1 MAAGLGFKD
10 FVTGE
15 VLTAADVDGYL
26 MQGIWVFASAA
37 ARDAAVTS
45 PQEGNACYLKD
56 TNQVLTYSGS
66 AWVAVGGGSP
76 LTTKG
81 DVYGFSTVDARIP
94 IGANNTVL
102 TADSTQSLGLKWA
115 AVSSGALTYV
125 GGASFSAS
133 SAVNVNDVFSAT
145 YANYII
151 TSNFTASAGGSAR
164 FRLRVSGSD
173 DTNATYAGQYLF
185 LYGSTVD
192 CSRAATGTYFDLGG
206 VTGSDTN
213 TFTMQIARP
222 FDSVKTQAIYDH
234 AFGTGVNI
242 QRAAHGFNFNATT
255 SFTGFT
261 IFPNTGNITG
271 DVRVYGLANS

>member
-10 FVTGE
+10 FTTGE

-81 DVYGFSTVDARIP
+81 DLYGFSTVDARIP

-102 TADSTQSLGLKWA
+102 TADSAQALGLKWA
-115 AVSSGALTYV
+115 TPA
-125 GGASFSAS
+125 GASFVGCKAYKSANQS
-133 SAVNVNDVFSAT
+133 LS
-145 YANYII
+145 
-151 TSNFTASAGGSAR
+151 
-164 FRLRVSGSD
+164 
-173 DTNATYAGQYLF
+173 NATATMITF
-185 LYGSTVD
+185 DSEFFDTDAIHST
-192 CSRAATGTYFDLGG
+192 S
-206 VTGSDTN
+206 TN
-213 TFTMQIARP
+213 TSRFTVPAGKGGKWQLSTTLAYDANSTGFRQIRI
-222 FDSVKTQAIYDH
+222 VKN
-234 AFGTGVNI
+234 GT
-242 QRAAHGFNFNATT
+242 NFNNLIAVPVTADGTHMSHTDIFELVATDYIELQAYQNSGGNLNILST
-255 SFTGFT
+255 NYTTFSFFYLG
-261 IFPNTGNITG
+261 
-271 DVRVYGLANS
+271 A